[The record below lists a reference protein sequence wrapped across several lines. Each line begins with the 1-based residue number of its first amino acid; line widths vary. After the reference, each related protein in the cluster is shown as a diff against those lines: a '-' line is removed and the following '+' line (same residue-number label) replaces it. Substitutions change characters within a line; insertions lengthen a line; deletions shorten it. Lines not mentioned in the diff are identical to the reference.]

1 MGNIVKVESS
11 DQLSKTLLS
20 WYESHKAPLSSK
32 VIQIY
37 IGEDS
42 SYMYHSYMEININR
56 WTFPCFIFL
65 GSVSIVIH
73 EDVPKDYDTSSAYTY
88 NDYMREMRVHESF
101 VHVRTA
107 FGAGTFEQT
116 LREAGYTLVADA
128 IDTTGVSGCYIIQ
141 PTKKWYTRIE
151 LKSLPRD
158 FLSVVDFTD
167 LFL

>member
-1 MGNIVKVESS
+1 MGNIVKVESTG
-11 DQLSKTLLS
+11 QLSKTLLS
-20 WYESHKAPLSSK
+20 WYESHEAPLSSK

-65 GSVSIVIH
+65 GGASIVIH
-73 EDVPKDYDTSSAYTY
+73 EDIPKDYDTSSAYTY
-88 NDYMREMRVHESF
+88 NDYMREMKIRDSF
-101 VHVRTA
+101 VHVRTP
-107 FGAGTFEQT
+107 FGAGTFEQS
-116 LREAGYTLVADA
+116 LREAGYTLVADGV
-128 IDTTGVSGCYIIQ
+128 DTTGISGCYIIH
-141 PTKKWYTRIE
+141 PAKKWYIRIE

-158 FLSVVDFTD
+158 FLSVIDFTD

>member
-11 DQLSKTLLS
+11 DQLSKILLS
-20 WYESHKAPLSSK
+20 WYESHEAPLSSQ
-32 VIQIY
+32 VIQLY
-37 IGEDS
+37 IGADS
-42 SYMYHSYMEININR
+42 SSMYHSYMEININR

-65 GSVSIVIH
+65 GGASIVIH
-73 EDVPKDYDTSSAYTY
+73 EDIPKDYDVSHAYTY
-88 NDYMREMRVHESF
+88 DNYMREMKIRGSF

-107 FGAGTFEQT
+107 FGAGTFEQS

-151 LKSLPRD
+151 LRSLPRD